1 MKQEIYDEVRKH
13 YPNSFSIC
21 RYDNPKLYKIVP
33 ERGSEEIVGL
43 GETED
48 LAWLDAATK
57 IREVDTSMPIIDW
70 KSITKNFPDQLSP
83 EITELKFDMVNHP
96 PHYTASGIECIEAIE
111 AALTP
116 EEFRGFCKGNAL
128 KYSWHEKHKGG
139 NEDLKKAQWY
149 LKRITQ

>member
-1 MKQEIYDEVRKH
+1 MKHENYDEVRKH
-13 YPNSFSIC
+13 YPDSFSIC
-21 RYDNPKLYKIVP
+21 RYENPKQYRIIP
-33 ERGSEEIVGL
+33 ARGSEEVL
-43 GETED
+43 GIGDTED

-57 IREVDTSMPIIDW
+57 IRETHTPIPGIDW
-70 KSITKNFPDQLSP
+70 ASHTANFPDQLGP
-83 EITELKFDMVNHP
+83 EIAEMKFDMVNHP

-128 KYSWHEKHKGG
+128 KYSWREKHKGG

-149 LKRITQ
+149 LNRITQ